1 MNYRGKWREV
11 GGEWGEE
18 KNILNWISIKKTI
31 ELKKR
36 GRKGEEK
43 RKKIFLIELQ
53 LEKTIE
59 L

>member
-1 MNYRGKWREV
+1 MKGS
-11 GGEWGEE
+11 GEKK